1 MIVTKDL
8 SRLGRNYVQSGLY
21 IETYFPEHEVRFVAI
36 LDNIDTAYDTSNNDI
51 APFKSILNEMYAKDT
66 SKKINSVLQSK
77 RNLGEY
83 LGTAPYGYKKD
94 PENKYHLIIDE
105 EAANVVKLIYE
116 KYLAGFGTMQIAD
129 YLSKKKIPIPS
140 DYNKRKRGAKSL
152 TYGLWQQSTV
162 RFILSNEIYTGTV
175 IQGKRKKVSFKS
187 KKFIDLPEE
196 DWIKVENMHEAIISK
211 EDFERAKKV
220 IQETKGSRVVQNDYL
235 FKGLLRCYDCKGY
248 IGIRSPDKNGNIY
261 GRCQRYG
268 RFGKFDVCSPHNFN
282 YQVFEGQML
291 EVLREVCKE
300 YTNTKKLEEIA
311 KQTKTKQSKEIDI
324 KKQIESFKQQVE
336 SETRKLEVMYDD
348 RLAGIITLE
357 EYMKNANRIKEL
369 VRGYEQNIK
378 ELEQELSGESDKT
391 KNDNRLDNL
400 IEEFLNMEKPTKE
413 IIREF
418 IEKIEIHSDK
428 QVDIYFNF
436 KPLQDLNNNFI
447 CARKEYEKKV
457 GQKKC
462 PQQQYTHAA
471 VWTIIA
477 QTILGLN
484 DKAYENFRMINP
496 IEHARTKEE
505 ANKYKVEPYVMPADI
520 YGKQNLAGRG
530 GWTWYT
536 GSSSWFYVAGIKYIL
551 GLNIENEYLEIKPH
565 IPSSWNEYEIKYKFK
580 GNVYNIK
587 VTKKSNKNTEGAQAV
602 EKFICNGNEI
612 EEKKIK
618 ILPDTGIY
626 NIEIE
631 I

>member
-1 MIVTKDL
+1 MSFNIMNNIDYRVGIYIRLSKEDEEKEKYSESESVQNQRTLLMQYIKENKFNFVAEYVDDGVSGTSFDRPAFNKMIDDIEQGKINMVITKDL
-8 SRLGRNYVQSGLY
+8 SRLGRNYVQSGY
-21 IETYFPEHEVRFVAI
+21 YTETYFPEHNVRYIAI
-36 LDNIDTAYDTSNNDI
+36 LDNIDTALDSANNDI

-77 RNLGEY
+77 RNNGEY

-140 DYNKRKRGAKSL
+140 DYNKRKRGTKSL

-187 KKFIDLPEE
+187 KKFINLPEE
-196 DWIKVENMHEAIISK
+196 DWVKVENMHEAIISK

-220 IQETKGSRVVQNDYL
+220 IDATKGSRVVQNDYL

-282 YQVFEGQML
+282 YQVFEEQML
-291 EVLREVCKE
+291 EVLKEVCKE
-300 YTNTKKLEEIA
+300 YTNKKKLEEIA
-311 KQTKTKQSKEIDI
+311 KQTKTKQAKEFDI
-324 KKQIESFKQQVE
+324 NKQIELFKQTIE
-336 SETRKLEVMYDD
+336 KETRKLEVMYDD
-348 RLAGIITLE
+348 RLAGIISLD
-357 EYMKNANRIKEL
+357 EYMKNAKRIKEI
-369 VRGYEQNIK
+369 VKGYEENIK
-378 ELEQELSGESDKT
+378 DLEKELAGENT
-391 KNDNRLDNL
+391 KNKETKLDNL
-400 IEEFLNMEKPTKE
+400 IEEFLEMEKPTKE

-447 CARKEYEKKV
+447 CAKK
-457 GQKKC
+457 K
-462 PQQQYTHAA
+462 
-471 VWTIIA
+471 
-477 QTILGLN
+477 
-484 DKAYENFRMINP
+484 
-496 IEHARTKEE
+496 
-505 ANKYKVEPYVMPADI
+505 
-520 YGKQNLAGRG
+520 
-530 GWTWYT
+530 
-536 GSSSWFYVAGIKYIL
+536 
-551 GLNIENEYLEIKPH
+551 
-565 IPSSWNEYEIKYKFK
+565 YEIK
-580 GNVYNIK
+580 
-587 VTKKSNKNTEGAQAV
+587 TA
-602 EKFICNGNEI
+602 
-612 EEKKIK
+612 
-618 ILPDTGIY
+618 
-626 NIEIE
+626 
-631 I
+631 

>member
-1 MIVTKDL
+1 MLK
-8 SRLGRNYVQSGLY
+8 N
-21 IETYFPEHEVRFVAI
+21 P
-36 LDNIDTAYDTSNNDI
+36 
-51 APFKSILNEMYAKDT
+51 
-66 SKKINSVLQSK
+66 
-77 RNLGEY
+77 
-83 LGTAPYGYKKD
+83 
-94 PENKYHLIIDE
+94 
-105 EAANVVKLIYE
+105 
-116 KYLAGFGTMQIAD
+116 
-129 YLSKKKIPIPS
+129 
-140 DYNKRKRGAKSL
+140 
-152 TYGLWQQSTV
+152 
-162 RFILSNEIYTGTV
+162 IYTGRVTNKKSE
-175 IQGKRKKVSFKS
+175 ITDFITGSRK
-187 KKFIDLPEE
+187 DLPEE

-220 IQETKGSRVVQNDYL
+220 IQATKGSRVVQNDYL

-282 YQVFEGQML
+282 YQVFEEQML

-357 EYMKNANRIKEL
+357 EYMKNANRIKE
-369 VRGYEQNIK
+369 VVKGYEQNIK
-378 ELEQELSGESDKT
+378 EFEQELLGESDKT

-457 GQKKC
+457 G
-462 PQQQYTHAA
+462 
-471 VWTIIA
+471 
-477 QTILGLN
+477 
-484 DKAYENFRMINP
+484 
-496 IEHARTKEE
+496 
-505 ANKYKVEPYVMPADI
+505 
-520 YGKQNLAGRG
+520 
-530 GWTWYT
+530 
-536 GSSSWFYVAGIKYIL
+536 
-551 GLNIENEYLEIKPH
+551 
-565 IPSSWNEYEIKYKFK
+565 
-580 GNVYNIK
+580 
-587 VTKKSNKNTEGAQAV
+587 
-602 EKFICNGNEI
+602 
-612 EEKKIK
+612 
-618 ILPDTGIY
+618 
-626 NIEIE
+626 
-631 I
+631 